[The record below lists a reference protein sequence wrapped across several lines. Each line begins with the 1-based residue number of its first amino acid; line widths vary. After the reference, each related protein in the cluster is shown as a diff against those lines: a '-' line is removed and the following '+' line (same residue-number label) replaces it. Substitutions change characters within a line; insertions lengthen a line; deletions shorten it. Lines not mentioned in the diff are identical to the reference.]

1 MHNASKIRHGKT
13 VMSYVKKIFQ
23 LCIGAAQKA
32 LGSTRYTELLINENR
47 AHVATVIFKA
57 GVTLTLP
64 TIIKEERAAKLPPWR
79 R

>member
-1 MHNASKIRHGKT
+1 M
-13 VMSYVKKIFQ
+13 KKYTTISGDTFD
-23 LCIGAAQKA
+23 LIAHKA

-57 GVTLTLP
+57 GVVLTLP